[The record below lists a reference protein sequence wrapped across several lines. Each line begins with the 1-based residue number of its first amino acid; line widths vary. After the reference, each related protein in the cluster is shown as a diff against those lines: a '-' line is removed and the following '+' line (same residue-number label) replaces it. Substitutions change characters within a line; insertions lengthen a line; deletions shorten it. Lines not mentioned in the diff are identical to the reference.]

1 MSTNPQ
7 SQALGRDSLTTMDCI
22 NKALFLGS
30 SWRCRIIDAHD
41 ARETKTKK
49 TCRNHPFVGGRMIL
63 RERNMYSEIEEQE
76 LPQKKHK
83 LNNTL
88 GQRNM

>member
-7 SQALGRDSLTTMDCI
+7 SQALGRDSLITMDCI

-41 ARETKTKK
+41 ARETKQKNMSK
-49 TCRNHPFVGGRMIL
+49 PSFCGGS
-63 RERNMYSEIEEQE
+63 NDS
-76 LPQKKHK
+76 
-83 LNNTL
+83 
-88 GQRNM
+88 